1 MDTIIAAEDATAVPD
16 AFLSGI
22 PTSLLI
28 DGSREYRVG
37 EDGID
42 EDLRL
47 FMGNRHEHFRPL
59 AETVRIGG
67 RELRVFEWTHST
79 FTAD

>member
-1 MDTIIAAEDATAVPD
+1 METTTAAQAAPEVPN
-16 AFLSGI
+16 AFLRGI

-28 DGSREYRVG
+28 DGSREYQAG
-37 EDGID
+37 DQEID
-42 EDLRL
+42 ADLKL

-59 AETVRIGG
+59 AETVRIGD

-79 FTAD
+79 FAAE

>member
-1 MDTIIAAEDATAVPD
+1 MEATDTMTAPEIPN
-16 AFLSGI
+16 AFLRGI

-28 DGSREYRVG
+28 DGARERRVD
-37 EDGID
+37 EID
-42 EDLRL
+42 ENLKL

-59 AETVRIGG
+59 AETVTIGG

-79 FTAD
+79 FVAE